1 MISYRSQP
9 FVPRLNAD
17 PAEVARNLAGTTS
30 YPRRK
35 PGSRRRDARKGLI
48 GRPMS
53 DITARVQ
60 AAILEFDGD
69 HLTIRDISDLAR
81 LARDYD
87 LYRACEYMCQLKVLR
102 RIGKGVF
109 VKTVAL

>member
-9 FVPRLNAD
+9 FVPTRD
-17 PAEVARNLAGTTS
+17 PAETARNLAGTTS

-53 DITARVQ
+53 EITARVQ
-60 AAILEFDGD
+60 TAVLEFDGTR
-69 HLTIRDISDLAR
+69 LTTEEISDLTR

-87 LYRACEYMCQLKVLR
+87 LYRACEYMCQLRLLR
-102 RIGKGVF
+102 RVAKGVF
-109 VKTVAL
+109 VKTVIL